1 MDLIVL
7 DYDNGSFSGRLHDLA
22 LKSREISGAMFFWSA
37 TGFLNQLRVFSG
49 SQRIVVILM
58 ADRPLL
64 QDLFR
69 LKELFEDVSLFL
81 LLSDHL
87 PDTLSAAHRLHPR
100 FLTFMDEGGDDFMGV
115 LESFIGQQTFG
126 SLKGG
131 LS

>member
-1 MDLIVL
+1 LDLIVL
-7 DYDNGSFSGRLHDLA
+7 DYDDGSFSGRLHDLA
-22 LKSREISGAMFFWSA
+22 LKSEEILGAMFFWSS

-49 SQRIVVILM
+49 NQRIAVILM

-81 LLSDHL
+81 VLSDHL
-87 PDTLSAAHRLHPR
+87 PETLSAAHRLHPR
-100 FLTFMDEGGDDFMGV
+100 FLTFTDEGCDDLFGV
-115 LESFIGQQTFG
+115 LENFIEQRTSG

-131 LS
+131 IS

>member
-7 DYDNGSFSGRLHDLA
+7 DNNNGSISGRIQDLA
-22 LKSREISGAMFFWSA
+22 LKNKEISGAMFFWSA
-37 TGFLNQLRVFSG
+37 TGFLNQLRIFSG
-49 SQRIVVILM
+49 SQRIAVVLM

-69 LKELFEDVSLFL
+69 LKDLFEDVSLFL

-87 PDTLSAAHRLHPR
+87 PDTLSAAHRLYPR
-100 FLTFMDEGGDDFMGV
+100 FLTFSEKGGDDLLGV
-115 LESFIGQQTFG
+115 LESFIGQKAFG

-131 LS
+131 I